1 MAGTPCSQNRA
12 WFDPWSGLDPT
23 CSSKVHMLQLKLL
36 HAAKT
41 EHSQIHI
48 KEKKKSCI
56 VLAGSMSD
64 FSHGQGCD
72 CLITCLWA
80 MKMREAGSQLWELK
94 PTGVDT
100 RDSCVTGSAW

>member
-1 MAGTPCSQNRA
+1 
-12 WFDPWSGLDPT
+12 
-23 CSSKVHMLQLKLL
+23 MLQLKLL

-48 KEKKKSCI
+48 KEKKTAAS
-56 VLAGSMSD
+56 
-64 FSHGQGCD
+64 FSQAQ
-72 CLITCLWA
+72 CLTSHTSRAVTASSRVCGA

-100 RDSCVTGSAW
+100 RDSCITGSAW